1 MVVNSRFP
9 DTVGR
14 DRLVEKISR
23 DDGKVVNLPTILG
36 NGVEYL

>member
-1 MVVNSRFP
+1 MVVNGCFP

-23 DDGKVVNLPTILG
+23 DGGKAVNLPTILG